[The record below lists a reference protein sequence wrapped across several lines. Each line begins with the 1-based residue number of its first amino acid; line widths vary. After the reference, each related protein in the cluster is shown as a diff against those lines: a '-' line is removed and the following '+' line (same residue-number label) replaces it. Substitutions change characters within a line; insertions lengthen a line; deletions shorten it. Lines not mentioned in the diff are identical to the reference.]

1 MEFRVTFNKVFGI
14 IFLVLASLILY
25 ISLLIGPSLSTISGL
40 VLLVVSVLY
49 LVSPAVVYSPAE
61 IQLKNLLGM
70 TLKKYSFE
78 SDTITVKDQR
88 IYVNGSKINLAKG
101 MLAKSEYNHLLQYIL
116 TRQLEKSKSSV

>member
-1 MEFRVTFNKVFGI
+1 MTFNKVFGI